1 MKKCGFLNFVMV
13 VTLFLSLVGIGQVLA
28 QDNPSSQP
36 QAAPQEQSSPPSGTE
51 YQPQA
56 AKAFTGK
63 IMKDGGKL
71 VLKDM
76 AGTTYQLDDQQKA
89 KKFAGKEVK
98 VIGSLDASSN
108 TIHVEN
114 IELSS

>member
-1 MKKCGFLNFVMV
+1 MPKPRR
-13 VTLFLSLVGIGQVLA
+13 T
-28 QDNPSSQP
+28 PSSDF
-36 QAAPQEQSSPPSGTE
+36 AMLSAPSNV
-51 YQPQA
+51 
-56 AKAFTGK
+56 F
-63 IMKDGGKL
+63 GGKL

-98 VIGSLDASSN
+98 VVGSLDTSSN

-114 IELSS
+114 IDLSS